1 MRFLLLLLTF
11 LGCSTVYYKTW
22 ENLGYEKRDL
32 LYSRVQAAKD
42 AQENSA
48 VQFRDALTRLR
59 DAYPIQT
66 SELSKTYERVNK
78 SYEDSKSASDKLKS
92 RIDAMHSIASDLF
105 EEWKK
110 EADTIETPSLRNQ
123 SIKQLE
129 ETKRRYSVMR
139 GELLASYD
147 RTGPV
152 LRKFRDYVLFLKHN
166 LNAQS
171 LSSLAGESDMIQ
183 ADIEALLRQMER
195 SIMETEQFL
204 RTL

>member
-1 MRFLLLLLTF
+1 MRHFVLAILF
-11 LGCSTVYYKTW
+11 SGCSTVYYKAW

-32 LYSRVQAAKD
+32 LYSRAEAAKD
-42 AQENSA
+42 AQENTT

-59 DAYPIQT
+59 DAYPLQT
-66 SELSKTYERVNK
+66 TELQKTYERVSK
-78 SYEDSKSASDKLKS
+78 SYEQSESSAEKLKS
-92 RIDAMHSIASDLF
+92 RIDSMHKVASDLF
-105 EEWKK
+105 DEWKK
-110 EADTIETPSLRNQ
+110 EADTIETPSLRTQ
-123 SIKQLE
+123 SMRQLD
-129 ETKRRYSVMR
+129 ETKRRYNVMR

-171 LSSLAGESDMIQ
+171 LSSLAGESERIQ
-183 ADIEALLRQMER
+183 TDIESLLKQMDR
-195 SIMETEQFL
+195 SILETEQFL

>member
-1 MRFLLLLLTF
+1 
-11 LGCSTVYYKTW
+11 
-22 ENLGYEKRDL
+22 
-32 LYSRVQAAKD
+32 
-42 AQENSA
+42 
-48 VQFRDALTRLR
+48 
-59 DAYPIQT
+59 
-66 SELSKTYERVNK
+66 
-78 SYEDSKSASDKLKS
+78 
-92 RIDAMHSIASDLF
+92 MHSIASDLF

-123 SIKQLE
+123 SIRQLE

-152 LRKFRDYVLFLKHN
+152 LRNFRDYVLFLKHN

-171 LSSLAGESDMIQ
+171 LSSLAGESDKIQ

>member
-1 MRFLLLLLTF
+1 MRFLALAF
-11 LGCSTVYYKTW
+11 LIGCSTVYYKAW
-22 ENLGYEKRDL
+22 EKLGYEKRDL
-32 LYSRVQAAKD
+32 LYSRAEAAKD
-42 AQENSA
+42 AQESTT
-48 VQFRDALTRLR
+48 VQFRDALTRLKET
-59 DAYPIQT
+59 YPIQT
-66 SELSKTYERVNK
+66 TELAKTYERVNK
-78 SYEDSKSASDKLKS
+78 SYEQSKSSSERLKS
-92 RIDAMHSIASDLF
+92 RIDSLHSVARDLF

-110 EADTIETPSLRNQ
+110 EADTIETSSLRTQ
-123 SIKQLE
+123 SIRQLE
-129 ETKRRYSVMR
+129 ETKRRYNIMR

-171 LSSLAGESDMIQ
+171 LSSLAGESERIQ
-183 ADIEALLRQMER
+183 KDIESLLDQMDR